1 MEKHKL
7 TPMYKY
13 EHMRLVARQDHGFVR
28 QEKNAKDYYLA
39 GVSIEGPQSLSQRS
53 TGREESNR
61 DSQLDRNTMQE
72 TRRVKREV
80 TITAGV
86 LRPRYLRT
94 YARLAP
100 VNRAKEARLR
110 LDRNHRFDEGA
121 SRRLTNEPGGGR
133 RKKVDQCLIEIKCRR
148 SDGRCGLKWNV
159 VLKFFVWRLS
169 LAR

>member
-1 MEKHKL
+1 MKKHKL

-53 TGREESNR
+53 TSREESNR
-61 DSQLDRNTMQE
+61 DSQLDRNTMRE
-72 TRRVKREV
+72 AGGVKREA

-94 YARLAP
+94 YARPAP

-110 LDRNHRFDEGA
+110 LDRGHGFD
-121 SRRLTNEPGGGR
+121 
-133 RKKVDQCLIEIKCRR
+133 
-148 SDGRCGLKWNV
+148 
-159 VLKFFVWRLS
+159 
-169 LAR
+169 

>member
-13 EHMRLVARQDHGFVR
+13 EHMRLVARQDHGFAR

-39 GVSIEGPQSLSQRS
+39 GVSIEGPRSLSQRS

-61 DSQLDRNTMQE
+61 DSQLDRNTMRE

-94 YARLAP
+94 YARPAP

-110 LDRNHRFDEGA
+110 LDRNRRFDEGA
-121 SRRLTNEPGGGR
+121 SRMLTNEPRGGR
-133 RKKVDQCLIEIKCRR
+133 RKKVDQCLTEK
-148 SDGRCGLKWNV
+148 SAKDLMA
-159 VLKFFVWRLS
+159 VLASSGSWW
-169 LAR
+169 

>member
-1 MEKHKL
+1 MKHKL

-28 QEKNAKDYYLA
+28 KEKNAKDYYRA

-61 DSQLDRNTMQE
+61 DSQLDRNTM
-72 TRRVKREV
+72 RDVGGVKREA

-94 YARLAP
+94 YARPAP

-110 LDRNHRFDEGA
+110 LDRGHGFDEGYC
-121 SRRLTNEPGGGR
+121 SRVEVT
-133 RKKVDQCLIEIKCRR
+133 
-148 SDGRCGLKWNV
+148 S
-159 VLKFFVWRLS
+159 
-169 LAR
+169 

>member
-1 MEKHKL
+1 MSGVKKHKL

-28 QEKNAKDYYLA
+28 QEKSAKDYYRA

-61 DSQLDRNTMQE
+61 DSQLDRNTMRDAE
-72 TRRVKREV
+72 GVKREA

-94 YARLAP
+94 YARPAP

-110 LDRNHRFDEGA
+110 LDRGHGFDEGDC
-121 SRRLTNEPGGGR
+121 SRVEVT
-133 RKKVDQCLIEIKCRR
+133 
-148 SDGRCGLKWNV
+148 S
-159 VLKFFVWRLS
+159 
-169 LAR
+169 

>member
-1 MEKHKL
+1 MEKYKL

-61 DSQLDRNTMQE
+61 DPQLDRNTMQE
-72 TRRVKREV
+72 TR
-80 TITAGV
+80 ITAGV

-94 YARLAP
+94 YARPAP

-110 LDRNHRFDEGA
+110 LDRNHRFDHRG
-121 SRRLTNEPGGGR
+121 
-133 RKKVDQCLIEIKCRR
+133 C
-148 SDGRCGLKWNV
+148 
-159 VLKFFVWRLS
+159 
-169 LAR
+169 